1 MTDAGWAERK
11 VQAALYTPHKTKL
24 ALIQTVS
31 KLLKAEHRRAVR
43 AVQRQLDLYQRQ
55 REVEKDKCTRDLL
68 AGSILAC
75 VELLESLQR
84 GRE

>member
-1 MTDAGWAERK
+1 MTRQGWTDWADKK
-11 VQAALYTPHKTKL
+11 VHTEQCRGNE
-24 ALIQTVS
+24 TVYDCEAR
-31 KLLKAEHRRAVR
+31 LLRNEHRRAVR
-43 AVQRQLDLYQRQ
+43 VVKRQLGLYQRQ